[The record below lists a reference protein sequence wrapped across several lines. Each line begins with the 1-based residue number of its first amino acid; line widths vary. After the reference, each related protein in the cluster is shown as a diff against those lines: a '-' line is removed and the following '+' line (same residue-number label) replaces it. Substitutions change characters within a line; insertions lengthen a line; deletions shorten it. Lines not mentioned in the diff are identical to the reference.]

1 MAERRSRR
9 SSAAP
14 RCRRHGDG
22 HVEQR
27 WDWTEESFPGRAK
40 RSAPKNRRGARIP
53 VKNTARAATTGSK
66 TPWGHT
72 GHTGHKVQTMRAVSG
87 QVTSGVYQYVELG
100 TQAYRACSAP
110 QGAIKVKGPKPSLFI
125 CRLGALGNLR
135 LSATASSLLLGL
147 GYRLLFTHCLYAVDS
162 LQTALSRL
170 QLNHVNTGL
179 AATPAL
185 RCT

>member
-1 MAERRSRR
+1 MGTHGTHGAQGTDDARR
-9 SSAAP
+9 
-14 RCRRHGDG
+14 
-22 HVEQR
+22 
-27 WDWTEESFPGRAK
+27 F
-40 RSAPKNRRGARIP
+40 
-53 VKNTARAATTGSK
+53 GS
-66 TPWGHT
+66 
-72 GHTGHKVQTMRAVSG
+72 
-87 QVTSGVYQYVELG
+87 SGVYQYVELG

-147 GYRLLFTHCLYAVDS
+147 GYRLLFTNFAIALYAVDS

-170 QLNHVNTGL
+170 QLNLVNTGL